1 VGSLS
6 LGSTARERS
15 SGLKRFST
23 RTSGRKRIRDVE
35 QFRVVFD
42 FVLFNYS
49 NPLTWNSMKR
59 LLKGVGVDVDVKTI
73 MNYVEYMRRAFLNIH
88 RKEI

>member
-1 VGSLS
+1 M
-6 LGSTARERS
+6 
-15 SGLKRFST
+15 
-23 RTSGRKRIRDVE
+23 
-35 QFRVVFD
+35 FD